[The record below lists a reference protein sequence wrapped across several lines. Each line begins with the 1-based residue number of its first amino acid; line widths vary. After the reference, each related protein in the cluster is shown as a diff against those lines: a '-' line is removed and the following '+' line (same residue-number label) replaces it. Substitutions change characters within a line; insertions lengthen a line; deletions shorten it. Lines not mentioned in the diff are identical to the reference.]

1 MSTRRFQTVTI
12 ATMALTLAAAG
23 CGGSRSTPSTA
34 LSQQPLGTSVA
45 PTPVPPPAPS
55 TSHQSNASWKHDP
68 RCSLEKLLVTE
79 VALMDDGL
87 IPDNARNES
96 SAHVLSVIT
105 RAERSGGSC
114 DAVRQRMRT
123 LLSR

>member
-1 MSTRRFQTVTI
+1 MASRRFQAVTV
-12 ATMALTLAAAG
+12 ATLAVLALAAAG
-23 CGGSRSTPSTA
+23 CGSSPAA
-34 LSQQPLGTSVA
+34 LSQPALN
-45 PTPVPPPAPS
+45 PPPTHTAVQ
-55 TSHQSNASWKHDP
+55 TSQTPGWKHDP
-68 RCSLEKLLVTE
+68 RCRLDKLMVTE

-96 SAHVLSVIT
+96 SAHVLAVIS
-105 RAERSGGSC
+105 RAERPGGSC

>member
-1 MSTRRFQTVTI
+1 MSSRRFQAVTGATV
-12 ATMALTLAAAG
+12 AALALVAAG
-23 CGGSRSTPSTA
+23 CGGASESSVTTATAPSTA
-34 LSQQPLGTSVA
+34 TQQSSA
-45 PTPVPPPAPS
+45 
-55 TSHQSNASWKHDP
+55 ASWRNDP
-68 RCSLEKLLVTE
+68 RCRLDKLMVTE

-96 SAHVLSVIT
+96 SAHVLAVIS
-105 RAERSGGSC
+105 RAERLGGSC